1 MQQPLNRFLLLQPA
15 WLPTVLFIPLLYAL
29 GWLAAVPLTLL
40 GLPTDQLSLT
50 GTVLSFVLFLLV
62 MPRWAALRWS
72 EPRPWAALGIR
83 GAKPQEQP
91 APAAAL
97 LKGLLIAAG
106 LLMVI
111 TSVVLID
118 GSGNWRG
125 EVDATQLTNAVLLCL
140 GVGFAEELIF
150 RSWLW
155 TELQEMIGSRR
166 AAWAQAGIFSLVHT
180 RFNLGLGAMGGLLIG
195 LFLLGMV
202 LARQR
207 QSDRGSLWGCIGL
220 HGGLVAGWFLL
231 QNGLLQLSPNAPIVV
246 GGTRRQFPEPA
257 GRTRRNQQ
265 FADPAADSAH
275 SRCQGLAALHR
286 STKSVLK
293 RSHSVIPF
301 EE

>member
-72 EPRPWAALGIR
+72 EPRPWAALGIC

-231 QNGLLQLSPNAPIVV
+231 QNGLLQLSPNAPPWLV
-246 GGTRRQFPEPA
+246 GPGGHSPNPLGGLIGILSLLILLLIQRTAVANALRPSTGARRA
-257 GRTRRNQQ
+257 
-265 FADPAADSAH
+265 S
-275 SRCQGLAALHR
+275 
-286 STKSVLK
+286 
-293 RSHSVIPF
+293 
-301 EE
+301 

>member
-72 EPRPWAALGIR
+72 EPRPWEALGIR

-231 QNGLLQLSPNAPIVV
+231 QNGLLQLSPNAPPWLV
-246 GGTRRQFPEPA
+246 GPGGHSPNPLGGLIGILSLLILLLIQRTAVANALRPSTGARRA
-257 GRTRRNQQ
+257 
-265 FADPAADSAH
+265 S
-275 SRCQGLAALHR
+275 
-286 STKSVLK
+286 
-293 RSHSVIPF
+293 
-301 EE
+301 

>member
-72 EPRPWAALGIR
+72 EPQPWAALGIR

-125 EVDATQLTNAVLLCL
+125 EVDATQLTNAVLLCF

-166 AAWAQAGIFSLVHT
+166 AALAQASIFSLVHT

-231 QNGLLQLSPNAPIVV
+231 QNGLLQLSPNALPWLV
-246 GGTRRQFPEPA
+246 GPG
-257 GRTRRNQQ
+257 
-265 FADPAADSAH
+265 
-275 SRCQGLAALHR
+275 
-286 STKSVLK
+286 
-293 RSHSVIPF
+293 SHSPNPLGGLIGILSLLILLLIQRTAVANALRPSTGARRAS
-301 EE
+301 

>member
-1 MQQPLNRFLLLQPA
+1 MQQPLNRFLLLQPV

-72 EPRPWAALGIR
+72 EPRPWEALGIRIR

-231 QNGLLQLSPNAPIVV
+231 QNGLLQLSPNAPPWLV
-246 GGTRRQFPEPA
+246 GPGGHSPNPLGGLIGILSLLILLLIQRTAVAKALRPSTGARRA
-257 GRTRRNQQ
+257 
-265 FADPAADSAH
+265 S
-275 SRCQGLAALHR
+275 
-286 STKSVLK
+286 
-293 RSHSVIPF
+293 
-301 EE
+301 

>member
-40 GLPTDQLSLT
+40 GLPMDQLSLT
-50 GTVLSFVLFLLV
+50 GTVLSFALFLLV
-62 MPRWAALRWS
+62 LPRWATLRWS
-72 EPRPWAALGIR
+72 ESRPWAALGIC
-83 GAKPQEQP
+83 GATPHERP
-91 APAAAL
+91 TPAAAL

-106 LLMVI
+106 LLTLI
-111 TSVVLID
+111 TSVVLLE
-118 GSGNWRG
+118 GSGDWRG

-155 TELQEMIGSRR
+155 TELHQRMSSRR
-166 AAWAQAGIFSLVHT
+166 AALAQAGVFSLVHT
-180 RFNLGLGAMGGLLIG
+180 RFNLGFGAMSGLLVG

-202 LARQR
+202 LASQR

-231 QNGLLQLSPNAPIVV
+231 QNGLLQLSPNAPPWLV
-246 GGTRRQFPEPA
+246 GPGGNAPNPLGGAVGLVSLLVLLLIQRTAVAKALRPSTGARRA
-257 GRTRRNQQ
+257 
-265 FADPAADSAH
+265 S
-275 SRCQGLAALHR
+275 
-286 STKSVLK
+286 
-293 RSHSVIPF
+293 
-301 EE
+301 

>member
-1 MQQPLNRFLLLQPA
+1 MQRLLNRFLLLQPA

-29 GWLAAVPLTLL
+29 GWLAAVALTLL

-72 EPRPWAALGIR
+72 ESRPWAALGIR
-83 GAKPQEQP
+83 GAKPQKQP

-231 QNGLLQLSPNAPIVV
+231 QSGLLELSPNAPSWVV
-246 GGTRRQFPEPA
+246 GPGGNAPNPLGGAVGLISLLILLLIQRTAVAKALRPSTGARRA
-257 GRTRRNQQ
+257 
-265 FADPAADSAH
+265 S
-275 SRCQGLAALHR
+275 
-286 STKSVLK
+286 
-293 RSHSVIPF
+293 
-301 EE
+301 

>member
-72 EPRPWAALGIR
+72 ESRPWAALGIR

-125 EVDATQLTNAVLLCL
+125 EVDATQLTNAVLLCF

-166 AAWAQAGIFSLVHT
+166 AAWAQASIFSLVHT

-231 QNGLLQLSPNAPIVV
+231 QNGLLQLSPNAPPWLV
-246 GGTRRQFPEPA
+246 GPGGHSPNPLGGLIGILSLLILLLIQRTAVANALRPSTGARRA
-257 GRTRRNQQ
+257 
-265 FADPAADSAH
+265 S
-275 SRCQGLAALHR
+275 
-286 STKSVLK
+286 
-293 RSHSVIPF
+293 
-301 EE
+301 

>member
-72 EPRPWAALGIR
+72 EPRPWEALGIR

-155 TELQEMIGSRR
+155 TELNQILGSRR

-231 QNGLLQLSPNAPIVV
+231 QNGLLQLSPNAPPWLV
-246 GGTRRQFPEPA
+246 GPGGHSPNPLGGLIGILSLLILLLIQRTAVAKALRPSTGARRA
-257 GRTRRNQQ
+257 
-265 FADPAADSAH
+265 S
-275 SRCQGLAALHR
+275 
-286 STKSVLK
+286 
-293 RSHSVIPF
+293 
-301 EE
+301 

>member
-1 MQQPLNRFLLLQPA
+1 MKQLLNRFLLLQPA

-29 GWLAAVPLTLL
+29 GWIAAVPLTLI
-40 GLPTDQLSLT
+40 GLPADQVPLT

-72 EPRPWAALGIR
+72 EPQPWAALGICR
-83 GAKPQEQP
+83 ENSNEQL

-106 LLMVI
+106 LLTVI
-111 TSVVLID
+111 TSVVLLE
-118 GSGNWRG
+118 GSGDWRG

-231 QNGLLQLSPNAPIVV
+231 QNGLIQLSPNAPSWLVGPGGNAPNPLGGVV
-246 GGTRRQFPEPA
+246 GMVSLLILLLIQRTAVAKAARPETGARRA
-257 GRTRRNQQ
+257 
-265 FADPAADSAH
+265 S
-275 SRCQGLAALHR
+275 
-286 STKSVLK
+286 
-293 RSHSVIPF
+293 
-301 EE
+301 

>member
-40 GLPTDQLSLT
+40 GLPMDQLSLT

-62 MPRWAALRWS
+62 LPRWAALRWS

-125 EVDATQLTNAVLLCL
+125 EVDATQLTNAVLLCF

-166 AAWAQAGIFSLVHT
+166 AALAQASIFSLVHT

-231 QNGLLQLSPNAPIVV
+231 QNGLLQLSPNAPPWLV
-246 GGTRRQFPEPA
+246 GPGGHSPNPLGGLIGILSLLILLLIQRTAVANALRPSTGARRA
-257 GRTRRNQQ
+257 
-265 FADPAADSAH
+265 S
-275 SRCQGLAALHR
+275 
-286 STKSVLK
+286 
-293 RSHSVIPF
+293 
-301 EE
+301 

>member
-72 EPRPWAALGIR
+72 EPRPWEALGIR

-125 EVDATQLTNAVLLCL
+125 EVDATQLTNAVLLCF

-166 AAWAQAGIFSLVHT
+166 AALAQASIFSLVHT

-231 QNGLLQLSPNAPIVV
+231 QNGLLQLSPNAPPWLV
-246 GGTRRQFPEPA
+246 GPGGHSPNPLGGLIGILSLLILLLIQRTAVANALRPSTGARRA
-257 GRTRRNQQ
+257 
-265 FADPAADSAH
+265 S
-275 SRCQGLAALHR
+275 
-286 STKSVLK
+286 
-293 RSHSVIPF
+293 
-301 EE
+301 

>member
-15 WLPTVLFIPLLYAL
+15 WLPTVLFIPLLYAI

-62 MPRWAALRWS
+62 MPRWAALRWF

-91 APAAAL
+91 APAAAFF
-97 LKGLLIAAG
+97 KGLLIAAG

-231 QNGLLQLSPNAPIVV
+231 QNGLLQLSPNAPPWLV
-246 GGTRRQFPEPA
+246 GPGGHSPNPLGGLIGILSLLILLLIQRTAVANALRPSTGARRE
-257 GRTRRNQQ
+257 
-265 FADPAADSAH
+265 S
-275 SRCQGLAALHR
+275 
-286 STKSVLK
+286 
-293 RSHSVIPF
+293 
-301 EE
+301 

>member
-1 MQQPLNRFLLLQPA
+1 MQQPLNRFLLLQPV

-72 EPRPWAALGIR
+72 ESRPWAALGIR

-231 QNGLLQLSPNAPIVV
+231 QNGLLQLSPNAPPWLV
-246 GGTRRQFPEPA
+246 GPGGHSPNPLGGLIGILSLLILLLIQRTAVAKALRPSTGARRA
-257 GRTRRNQQ
+257 
-265 FADPAADSAH
+265 S
-275 SRCQGLAALHR
+275 
-286 STKSVLK
+286 
-293 RSHSVIPF
+293 
-301 EE
+301 

>member
-15 WLPTVLFIPLLYAL
+15 WLPTVLFIPLLYAM

-50 GTVLSFVLFLLV
+50 GTVLSFGLFLLV

-106 LLMVI
+106 LLTVI
-111 TSVVLID
+111 TSVVLLE
-118 GSGNWRG
+118 GSADWRG

-150 RSWLW
+150 RGWLW
-155 TELQEMIGSRR
+155 AELNQMLGSRR
-166 AAWAQAGIFSLVHT
+166 GAVAQASIFSLVHT
-180 RFNLGLGAMGGLLIG
+180 RFNLGLGAMSGLLVG

-231 QNGLLQLSPNAPIVV
+231 QNGLLQLSPDTPSWLV
-246 GGTRRQFPEPA
+246 GPGGNSPNPL
-257 GRTRRNQQ
+257 G
-265 FADPAADSAH
+265 
-275 SRCQGLAALHR
+275 GLVGI
-286 STKSVLK
+286 SSVLVLLLIQRTAVAK
-293 RSHSVIPF
+293 ALRPSTGARRAS
-301 EE
+301 

>member
-72 EPRPWAALGIR
+72 EPRPWEALGIR

-125 EVDATQLTNAVLLCL
+125 EVDATQLTNAVLLCF

-166 AAWAQAGIFSLVHT
+166 AALAQASIFSLVHT

-231 QNGLLQLSPNAPIVV
+231 QNGLLQLSPNAPPWLV
-246 GGTRRQFPEPA
+246 GPGGHSPNPLGGLVGIISLLILLLIQRTAVAKALRPSTGARRA
-257 GRTRRNQQ
+257 
-265 FADPAADSAH
+265 S
-275 SRCQGLAALHR
+275 
-286 STKSVLK
+286 
-293 RSHSVIPF
+293 
-301 EE
+301 